1 MLISA
6 DPLLFPLPVSSF
18 SHHIIVFFLGV
29 LFFSATDA
37 NLEHLSTTTELIASK
52 CNVITDFGKSNELDY
67 CVKDKAN

>member
-1 MLISA
+1 MQTLYCSVTSFF
-6 DPLLFPLPVSSF
+6 LFP
-18 SHHIIVFFLGV
+18 SHNCLFFLGV

-52 CNVITDFGKSNELDY
+52 CNVNTDFGKSNELDY

>member
-1 MLISA
+1 MQTLYCSRYQFL
-6 DPLLFPLPVSSF
+6 PFPITQLSF
-18 SHHIIVFFLGV
+18 FFWGV